1 MSANFSAL
9 SQFSWVK
16 SVTITPS
23 NDTNIDAS
31 GVYIETAGTI
41 TVEYEDGSTDQFN
54 VPNHTVLPCVIRK
67 VRATGTTA
75 TDIHALY

>member
-16 SVTITPS
+16 SVTITPNNS
-23 NDTNIDAS
+23 TNIDAS
-31 GVYIETAGTI
+31 GLYIEGAGTI
-41 TVEYEDGSTDQFN
+41 TVEYEDGSTDLFN
-54 VPNHTVLPCVIRK
+54 VLAHTTLPCTVRK

-75 TDIHALY
+75 TGIHALY

>member
-9 SQFSWVK
+9 SMFSWVK

-23 NDTNIDAS
+23 DVTNIDAS
-31 GVYIETAGTI
+31 GVYVEGAGTI
-41 TVEYEDGSTDQFN
+41 TLEYEDGSTDQFN
-54 VPNHTVLPCVIRK
+54 VPNHTTLPGAIRK

-75 TDIHALY
+75 TAIHALY